1 MAPHNFAFFERE
13 TGIEPAFIAWEAI
26 VLPLYYSRKI
36 ARDCDLYLKILEESE
51 FLEKSGREEGRVP
64 PLNYA
69 RRLIDIIADM
79 LKFVD
84 YD

>member
-1 MAPHNFAFFERE
+1 
-13 TGIEPAFIAWEAI
+13 
-26 VLPLYYSRKI
+26 
-36 ARDCDLYLKILEESE
+36 LYLKILEESE